1 MRLIKCYIE
10 NFGLLHNCEFS
21 FVKGINCC
29 YSENS
34 TGKTTL
40 AAFIEAMLY
49 GIGDTRKQLLD
60 ENPRKKYNPWQGGR
74 YGGSLTVEVG
84 KRTYTVERSFGVR
97 ASDDTFRLIDAATG
111 KDSSDYRENI
121 GESLFGIDRDG
132 FLRTVFLSEKNLQG
146 KNENKSISAKLSDLV
161 GVDGDVGGYDE
172 AIKLLDERRKFYAK
186 KGNTGEIA
194 NVKERILEAQRRL
207 DSLGALGEEIKA
219 KEERLSALRAEK
231 ARLAALEL
239 EERKKLGAISKAEE
253 QRGYEERYGSMLAV
267 LEEEKAKLREI
278 KTFFAAGI
286 PSAADID
293 KARDAHAEAER
304 LKKEAFSGIDDEEYI
319 ALRRFFGGG
328 TDFVELAEMER
339 SASLLA
345 EKESELARIREG
357 RDPISVKMRSIFPER
372 VPSDEEIERVGK
384 DNQKGST
391 VPKLILA
398 ILGILIAVGGI
409 AIGGTYGYIAAAVGA
424 IIMIASFIMLAKPAK
439 SKELLTFV
447 DDYSTDVFKT
457 PKEALDE
464 IRKNL
469 KLYRAL
475 EGERDDNSALLDEEI
490 NTLKRKI
497 YAFLERFP
505 STSSAT
511 VLDAISHIKL
521 QYSKYYSLGKADAIN
536 ESGKLEKLR
545 RSEQLSSAVS
555 AFMSKFPTVTKDPFS
570 ELREKLGEYNYLAVT
585 VQRMAGECDAF
596 AVRYGIT
603 DKPTAPIRDSVS
615 VVEGTMREISE
626 KIEAISREYT
636 LVEREITLA
645 QAEIDKKDEIQ
656 SSLSE
661 LEELLARHSESLE
674 VIKKTS
680 LYLKEACDNITS
692 LYLGKTKA
700 HFENYSREIS
710 GSEGEF
716 SLSTDFELSKTERG
730 ASHGIDS
737 YSRGTRDLYALAMR
751 FALIDALYEKE
762 APFVILDDPFLALDD
777 ARLER
782 AKLLLK
788 SIGRDRQILYFTCSR
803 SRAIE

>member
-10 NFGLLHNCEFS
+10 NFGLLHSCEFS
-21 FVKGINCC
+21 FAKGLNCC
-29 YSENS
+29 HSENS

-40 AAFIEAMLY
+40 TAFIEAMLY

-74 YGGSLTVEVG
+74 YGGSLTLEVG
-84 KRTYTVERSFGVR
+84 KKRYTVERSFGAR
-97 ASDDTFRLIDAATG
+97 ASDDTFRLIDADTG
-111 KDSSDYRENI
+111 KECSDYGENI

-172 AIKLLDERRKFYAK
+172 AVKLLDERRKFYAK

-194 NVKERILEAQRRL
+194 NVKERIAEARRRL
-207 DSLGALGEEIKA
+207 DGLAVLEEEIKV
-219 KEERLSALRAEK
+219 KTERLSALRAEK

-253 QRGYEERYGSMLAV
+253 QRGHEERYGSMLAA
-267 LEEEKAKLREI
+267 LGEEKAKLAEA
-278 KTFFAAGI
+278 KAFFAAGI

-304 LKKEAFSGIDDEEYI
+304 LKKEAFAGIDDEEYI
-319 ALRRFFGGG
+319 ALRRFFGKG

-339 SASLLA
+339 SAALLT
-345 EKESELARIREG
+345 EKETELSRIREG
-357 RDPISVKMRSIFPER
+357 RDPVSVKMRSLFPDN
-372 VPSDEEIERVGK
+372 VPTDEEIERAEKETSRRGALSK
-384 DNQKGST
+384 I
-391 VPKLILA
+391 ILSA
-398 ILGILIAVGGI
+398 LGILISAGGI
-409 AIGGTYGYIAAAVGA
+409 IIGTLYGYIAAALGA
-424 IIMIASFIMLAKPAK
+424 ILMVTSLIMLAKPAK

-469 KLYRAL
+469 EIYRAL
-475 EGERDDNSALLDEEI
+475 ESEREQSAALLDEEI
-490 NTLKRKI
+490 NALKRKI
-497 YAFLERFP
+497 YTFLEKFP
-505 STSSAT
+505 TTTAPT
-511 VLDAISHIKL
+511 LLDAINHIKL

-545 RSEQLSSAVS
+545 RSEQLTAAVN

-570 ELREKLGEYNYLAVT
+570 ELRAKLGEYNYLVVT
-585 VQRMAGECDAF
+585 TQRMAGECDAF

-603 DKPTAPIRDSVS
+603 EKPSAPIRDSAA

-626 KIEAISREYT
+626 KIEAISREYAV
-636 LVEREITLA
+636 VEREIALA
-645 QAEIDKKDEIQ
+645 QAEIDKADEIQ
-656 SSLSE
+656 SSLIE
-661 LEELLARHSESLE
+661 LEELLAKHSESLD
-674 VIKKTS
+674 IIRKTS

-700 HFENYSREIS
+700 NFEKYSHEIS
-710 GSEGEF
+710 GIEGEY

-730 ASHGIDS
+730 ASHSIES

-762 APFVILDDPFLALDD
+762 APFVILDDPFIALDD
-777 ARLER
+777 TRLER

-788 SIGRDRQILYFTCSR
+788 SISKNRQIIYFTCSK
-803 SRAIE
+803 SRVIE